1 MSDQNNNRQDPAGPD
16 IVVRSIGKATTVGE
30 LRKLLEGFSDDT
42 SFGFRNQPLQVLHEV
57 NNSNNIFICFQ

>member
-1 MSDQNNNRQDPAGPD
+1 MSNQNNNRQDAAGPD
-16 IVVRSIGKATTVGE
+16 IVVLSLGKATTVVE
-30 LRKLLEGFSDDT
+30 LRKLLEGYSNDT